1 MERSLDG
8 VLPTAPHTSSPG
20 ELRER
25 VAAERRGTP
34 FLVFRDSEGHQQLVE
49 LSPAQNR
56 LTVGRGTANDVP
68 LPWDTEVS
76 RVHAEIQLLGGE
88 WIVVDDG
95 LSQNGSWVN
104 GDRVK
109 GRRRICDGD
118 VLRFGHTVMVFA
130 APSARYSDST
140 SAASSSVP
148 TAEQLSPTQRKVL
161 LALCRP
167 FREAGHFATPATNQE
182 IADEV
187 YLSVD
192 AVKTHLRVLF
202 RKFGVGDLPQ
212 NQKRAQLV
220 WRAFQTGIVTARD
233 LWPDPDA

>member
-1 MERSLDG
+1 MEQSLEG
-8 VLPTAPHTSSPG
+8 MLPTAPHTSSPV

-34 FLVFRDSEGHQQLVE
+34 FLVFRDASGHQQLVE
-49 LSPAQNR
+49 LSPAQTR
-56 LTVGRGTANDVP
+56 LTVGRGHANDVA

-76 RVHAEIQLLGGE
+76 RVHAELQLLGGE

-95 LSQNGSWVN
+95 LSHNGSWVN
-104 GDRVK
+104 GERVR

-118 VLRFGHTVMVFA
+118 VLRFGRTLMVFA
-130 APSARYSDST
+130 SPSARYSDST
-140 SAASSSVP
+140 SAASSSIP
-148 TAEQLSPTQRKVL
+148 TAQELSPTQRKVL

-167 FREAGHFATPATNQE
+167 FREAGHFATPATNQA

-192 AVKTHLRVLF
+192 AVKTHLRGLF
-202 RKFGVGDLPQ
+202 RKFGIEDLPQ

-233 LWPDPDA
+233 LWPDRDA